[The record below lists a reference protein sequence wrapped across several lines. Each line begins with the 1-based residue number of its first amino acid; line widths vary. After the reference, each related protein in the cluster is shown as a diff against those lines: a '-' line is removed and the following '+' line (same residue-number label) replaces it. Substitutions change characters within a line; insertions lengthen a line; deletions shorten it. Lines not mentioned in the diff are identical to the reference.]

1 MLKQTSNFPAT
12 NMEKG
17 KYFYSDKIIFKT
29 KTIIKYN
36 SISPDL
42 LLLTLSFLNLK
53 YAILFYF
60 VKLSS
65 IMFSVYELYMSFLR
79 L

>member
-29 KTIIKYN
+29 KTIIYN

-65 IMFSVYELYMSFLR
+65 IMFSVYELYMSFL
-79 L
+79 LL